1 MKTVF
6 VHPRDVQRRWYIAD
20 ADGAPLGRLAARV
33 ASVLRGKHRPYFA
46 PHQDLGDRV
55 VVINAAKV
63 AVSGNKRK
71 DKRYYRHS
79 GYPGA
84 LRSESFEHV
93 IARKPVFP
101 VEQAIRGMLPKG
113 TLGREL
119 FRNLRVYPGAE
130 HPHEGQHPQPLDTIT
145 TEGITTDGRHR

>member
-6 VHPRDVQRRWYIAD
+6 VHARDVERKWYIAD

-33 ASVLRGKHRPYFA
+33 AIVLRGKHRPYFA

-55 VVINAAKV
+55 VVINAARV
-63 AVSGNKRK
+63 AVSGNKRS
-71 DKRYYRHS
+71 DKLYYRHS

-113 TLGREL
+113 RLGREL
-119 FRNLRVYPGAE
+119 FRNVRVYAGSE
-130 HPHEGQHPQPLDTIT
+130 HPHGGQSPQPLKLD
-145 TEGITTDGRHR
+145 RN